1 MQKTIL
7 RGNEIYLG
15 KKDGIQ
21 TVEADPESNHSATP
35 AIFGNIL
42 FPVESGEAY
51 ESNTASHQR
60 DVDDTLPYIDSET
73 EAASC
78 DGKEDCYGVTEYEG
92 NEVLLHLVSIPWGI
106 SVYFQ
111 L

>member
-7 RGNEIYLG
+7 RGNEIYLV

-35 AIFGNIL
+35 AIFGNVL
-42 FPVESGEAY
+42 LPVESGEAY
-51 ESNTASHQR
+51 ESNTAHQR
-60 DVDDTLPYIDSET
+60 DVDDSLPYIDSET

-78 DGKEDCYGVTEYEG
+78 DEKEDCCSVTEYEG
-92 NEVLLHLVSIPWGI
+92 NQVLLHLVSIPWGI